1 MSSLGCL
8 LLLLLLFLLCNRQC
22 SQRMHLGRWRTG
34 LGACATATATTA
46 TISSAGRGGCSTTRP
61 ALTSC
66 AAATAERVAS
76 LALGARLGRAGAA
89 GTTTTRPTSA
99 GQEQSQ
105 RIVSGSRSL
114 SSCRR
119 SSSGTRATMPAL
131 CTLAAL

>member
-34 LGACATATATTA
+34 LGACATATA

-89 GTTTTRPTSA
+89 ATTTTRPTSA